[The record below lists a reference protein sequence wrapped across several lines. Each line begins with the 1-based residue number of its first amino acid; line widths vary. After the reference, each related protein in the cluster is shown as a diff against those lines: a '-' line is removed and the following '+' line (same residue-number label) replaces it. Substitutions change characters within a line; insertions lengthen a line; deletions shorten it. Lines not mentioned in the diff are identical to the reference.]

1 MTEETLQHDP
11 RTKQQIKDM
20 LYNTLY
26 APVQEQ
32 FRKRLEA
39 LIYRN
44 TMLMGSAH
52 KSFVYKG
59 VTYTCDFT
67 PPPRR
72 MTRLHPQLKDEIEEY
87 IRDVKHL
94 NDTEL
99 PYVLGFINQV
109 LNSSNDLCD
118 YLRILPEPLHDSIKK
133 LISTCPCRAQKLTED
148 TVHSLQERNEE
159 IINLIKERMVLNLL
173 I

>member
-1 MTEETLQHDP
+1 MIEEPLQHDP
-11 RTKQQIKDM
+11 RIKQQIKDM

-44 TMLMGSAH
+44 TVLMGASH

-59 VTYTCDFT
+59 VTYSCDST

-72 MTRLHPQLKDEIEEY
+72 KTRLHPQLKDEIEEY
-87 IRDVKHL
+87 DRDVKHL

-118 YLRILPEPLHDSIKK
+118 YLRILPESLHDSIRK
-133 LISTCPCRAQKLTED
+133 LIATYPCRAQKLTED

-159 IINLIKERMVLNLL
+159 VIRLIKERMVLNLL
-173 I
+173 L

>member
-1 MTEETLQHDP
+1 MREEPLQHDP

-26 APVQEQ
+26 APIQEQ
-32 FRKRLEA
+32 FEKRLEA

-44 TMLMGSAH
+44 TMLMGASH

-59 VTYTCDFT
+59 VTYSCDST

-72 MTRLHPQLKDEIEEY
+72 MNRLHPQLKDDMEEY

-118 YLRILPEPLHDSIKK
+118 YLRILPESLHDSIRR
-133 LISTCPCRAQKLTED
+133 LIATCPCRAQHLSPD
-148 TVHSLQERNEE
+148 TVQTIQERNEE
-159 IINLIKERMVLNLL
+159 VISLIKERMVMNLL
-173 I
+173 L

>member
-1 MTEETLQHDP
+1 MIEETLQHDP

-20 LYNTLY
+20 LYNSLY
-26 APVQEQ
+26 APVQDQ
-32 FRKRLEA
+32 FKKRLDA

-44 TMLMGSAH
+44 ALLMGASH

-59 VTYTCDFT
+59 VTYSCDSL

-72 MTRLHPQLKDEIEEY
+72 LTRLHPQLKDEMDAY
-87 IRDVKHL
+87 IQEVKHL

-118 YLRILPEPLHDSIKK
+118 YLRILPENLHDSLRKFSASFPYGSQRLSEEAVQI
-133 LISTCPCRAQKLTED
+133 
-148 TVHSLQERNEE
+148 LQEKNKN